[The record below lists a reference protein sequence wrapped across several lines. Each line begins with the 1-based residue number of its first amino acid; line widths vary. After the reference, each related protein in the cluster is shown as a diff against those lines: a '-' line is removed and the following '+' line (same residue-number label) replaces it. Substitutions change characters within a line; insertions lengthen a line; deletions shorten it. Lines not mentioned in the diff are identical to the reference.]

1 MEERG
6 NLSDHSL
13 KLRDRRIG
21 TVTHSLML
29 ENRQN
34 GRITGV
40 KDIKSFDEKEILL
53 FTQAGK
59 LVIKGEQLHVKQL
72 DLEKGEVDLEGKVD
86 SLTYL
91 SKNTDNRDESLFRRM
106 FR

>member
-1 MEERG
+1 MEEKKI
-6 NLSDHSL
+6 LS
-13 KLRDRRIG
+13 
-21 TVTHSLML
+21 THSLML

-72 DLEKGEVDLEGKVD
+72 DLESE
-86 SLTYL
+86 
-91 SKNTDNRDESLFRRM
+91 NTARYAGINNDTVHILQ
-106 FR
+106 

>member
-1 MEERG
+1 MEEKQHKAVHR
-6 NLSDHSL
+6 LQL
-13 KLRDRRIG
+13 TDRREG
-21 TVTHSLML
+21 
-29 ENRQN
+29 N
-34 GRITGV
+34 ITGV
-40 KDIKSFDEKEILL
+40 KDVQSFDEKEILL

>member
-1 MEERG
+1 MEEKKI
-6 NLSDHSL
+6 LS
-13 KLRDRRIG
+13 
-21 TVTHSLML
+21 THSLML

-59 LVIKGEQLHVKQL
+59 LVITGEQRHVKQL

>member
-1 MEERG
+1 MEEKKI
-6 NLSDHSL
+6 LS
-13 KLRDRRIG
+13 
-21 TVTHSLML
+21 THSLML

-72 DLEKGEVDLEGKVD
+72 DLEKKVD

-91 SKNTDNRDESLFRRM
+91 SKNTDNRDESLFKRM

>member
-1 MEERG
+1 MEEKKAF
-6 NLSDHSL
+6 SSH
-13 KLRDRRIG
+13 I
-21 TVTHSLML
+21 LML
-29 ENRQN
+29 ENRQD

-59 LVIKGEQLHVKQL
+59 LIIKGEQLHVKQL

-91 SKNTDNRDESLFRRM
+91 SKNTDNQGESFFKRIFR
-106 FR
+106 

>member
-1 MEERG
+1 MEEKKI
-6 NLSDHSL
+6 LS
-13 KLRDRRIG
+13 
-21 TVTHSLML
+21 THSLML

-53 FTQAGK
+53 FTLAWK

>member
-1 MEERG
+1 MEEKKI
-6 NLSDHSL
+6 LS
-13 KLRDRRIG
+13 
-21 TVTHSLML
+21 THSLML

-59 LVIKGEQLHVKQL
+59 LVIEGEQLHVKQL

>member
-1 MEERG
+1 MTGRAGLEEKRT
-6 NLSDHSL
+6 LSAHSL
-13 KLRDRRIG
+13 TLD
-21 TVTHSLML
+21 
-29 ENRQN
+29 NRQG

-40 KDIKSFDEKEILL
+40 RDVNSFDEKEILL
-53 FTQAGK
+53 FTDAGK

>member
-1 MEERG
+1 MEEKKI
-6 NLSDHSL
+6 LS
-13 KLRDRRIG
+13 
-21 TVTHSLML
+21 THSLML

-72 DLEKGEVDLEGKVD
+72 DGKGISRSGRK
-86 SLTYL
+86 SGQSYL
-91 SKNTDNRDESLFRRM
+91 SVKEYR
-106 FR
+106 

>member
-1 MEERG
+1 MEEKKI
-6 NLSDHSL
+6 LS
-13 KLRDRRIG
+13 
-21 TVTHSLML
+21 THSLML

-59 LVIKGEQLHVKQL
+59 LVIKGEQLQVKQL

>member
-1 MEERG
+1 MPGRAGLEEKRT
-6 NLSDHSL
+6 LSAHSL
-13 KLRDRRIG
+13 TLN
-21 TVTHSLML
+21 
-29 ENRQN
+29 NRQG

-40 KDIKSFDEKEILL
+40 RDVNSFDEKEILL
-53 FTQAGK
+53 FTDAGK

-72 DLEKGEVDLEGKVD
+72 NLEKGEVDLEGRVD

-91 SKNTDNRDESLFRRM
+91 SKNTDKKEESLLKRM

>member
-1 MEERG
+1 MEEKKI
-6 NLSDHSL
+6 LS
-13 KLRDRRIG
+13 
-21 TVTHSLML
+21 THSLML

-40 KDIKSFDEKEILL
+40 KDIKSFDEILL

>member
-1 MEERG
+1 MEEKKI
-6 NLSDHSL
+6 LS
-13 KLRDRRIG
+13 
-21 TVTHSLML
+21 THSLML

-59 LVIKGEQLHVKQL
+59 LVIQGEQLHVKQL

>member
-1 MEERG
+1 MEEKKI
-6 NLSDHSL
+6 LS
-13 KLRDRRIG
+13 
-21 TVTHSLML
+21 THSLML

-72 DLEKGEVDLEGKVD
+72 DLEGKVD

-91 SKNTDNRDESLFRRM
+91 SKNTDNRDESLFKRM

>member
-1 MEERG
+1 MEEKKI
-6 NLSDHSL
+6 LS
-13 KLRDRRIG
+13 
-21 TVTHSLML
+21 THSLML
-29 ENRQN
+29 ENCQN

-59 LVIKGEQLHVKQL
+59 LVINGEQLHVKQL

-91 SKNTDNRDESLFRRM
+91 SKNTDNRDESLFKRM

>member
-1 MEERG
+1 MEEKKI
-6 NLSDHSL
+6 LS
-13 KLRDRRIG
+13 
-21 TVTHSLML
+21 THSLML

-53 FTQAGK
+53 FTQARK

-91 SKNTDNRDESLFRRM
+91 SKNTDNRDESLFKRM

>member
-1 MEERG
+1 MEEKKI
-6 NLSDHSL
+6 LS
-13 KLRDRRIG
+13 
-21 TVTHSLML
+21 THSLML

-59 LVIKGEQLHVKQL
+59 LVIKGEQRHVKQL
-72 DLEKGEVDLEGKVD
+72 DLVKGEVDLEGKVD

>member
-13 KLRDRRIG
+13 KLKDRRIG
-21 TVTHSLML
+21 TVT
-29 ENRQN
+29 
-34 GRITGV
+34 GV
-40 KDIKSFDEKEILL
+40 QDIKSFDDKEILL
-53 FTQAGK
+53 FTKAGK
-59 LVIKGEQLHVKQL
+59 LLIKGEQLHVKQL

>member
-1 MEERG
+1 MEEKKIF
-6 NLSDHSL
+6 S
-13 KLRDRRIG
+13 
-21 TVTHSLML
+21 THSLML

-59 LVIKGEQLHVKQL
+59 LVIKGEQLQVKQL

>member
-1 MEERG
+1 MEEKKI
-6 NLSDHSL
+6 LS
-13 KLRDRRIG
+13 
-21 TVTHSLML
+21 THSLML

-40 KDIKSFDEKEILL
+40 KDIKSFDEKEMLL

-59 LVIKGEQLHVKQL
+59 LVIKGEQLQVKQH

-91 SKNTDNRDESLFRRM
+91 SKNTDNRDESLFKRM

>member
-1 MEERG
+1 MSADENTVEHALVIKNRER
-6 NLSDHSL
+6 LS
-13 KLRDRRIG
+13 
-21 TVTHSLML
+21 
-29 ENRQN
+29 
-34 GRITGV
+34 ITGV
-40 KDIKSFDEKEILL
+40 KDVKSFDEKEILL

-91 SKNTDNRDESLFRRM
+91 SKNTDNRDESFLKRM

>member
-1 MEERG
+1 MEEKKI
-6 NLSDHSL
+6 LS
-13 KLRDRRIG
+13 
-21 TVTHSLML
+21 THSLML

-59 LVIKGEQLHVKQL
+59 LVINGEQLHVKQL

-91 SKNTDNRDESLFRRM
+91 SKNTDNRNESLFKRM

>member
-1 MEERG
+1 MEEKKI
-6 NLSDHSL
+6 LS
-13 KLRDRRIG
+13 
-21 TVTHSLML
+21 THSLML

-59 LVIKGEQLHVKQL
+59 LVINGEQLHVKQL
-72 DLEKGEVDLEGKVD
+72 DLEKGRSRSGRK
-86 SLTYL
+86 SGQSYL
-91 SKNTDNRDESLFRRM
+91 SVKEYR
-106 FR
+106 

>member
-1 MEERG
+1 MK
-6 NLSDHSL
+6 D
-13 KLRDRRIG
+13 KK
-21 TVTHSLML
+21 TVSTHRLML

-34 GRITGV
+34 GRVNGV
-40 KDIKSFDEKEILL
+40 KAIKAFDEEEVLL

>member
-1 MEERG
+1 MEDKKI
-6 NLSDHSL
+6 LSP
-13 KLRDRRIG
+13 
-21 TVTHSLML
+21 HSLML
-29 ENRQN
+29 ENRQG

-40 KDIKSFDEKEILL
+40 KDVKSFDEKEILL

-72 DLEKGEVDLEGKVD
+72 DLEKEGKVD

-91 SKNTDNRDESLFRRM
+91 SKNTDNREESFLKRM

>member
-1 MEERG
+1 MEEKKI
-6 NLSDHSL
+6 LS
-13 KLRDRRIG
+13 
-21 TVTHSLML
+21 THSLML

-59 LVIKGEQLHVKQL
+59 LVIKGEQCLHVKQL
-72 DLEKGEVDLEGKVD
+72 DLKREK
-86 SLTYL
+86 
-91 SKNTDNRDESLFRRM
+91 
-106 FR
+106 

>member
-1 MEERG
+1 MEEKKI
-6 NLSDHSL
+6 LS
-13 KLRDRRIG
+13 
-21 TVTHSLML
+21 THSLML

-59 LVIKGEQLHVKQL
+59 LIIQGEQLHVKQL

-91 SKNTDNRDESLFRRM
+91 SKNTDNRDESLFKRM

>member
-1 MEERG
+1 VEEKKI
-6 NLSDHSL
+6 LS
-13 KLRDRRIG
+13 
-21 TVTHSLML
+21 THSLML

-59 LVIKGEQLHVKQL
+59 LVIKGEQLQVKQL

-91 SKNTDNRDESLFRRM
+91 SKNTDNRDESLFKRM

>member
-1 MEERG
+1 MEEKKI
-6 NLSDHSL
+6 LS
-13 KLRDRRIG
+13 
-21 TVTHSLML
+21 THSLML

-53 FTQAGK
+53 FTQAEK

-91 SKNTDNRDESLFRRM
+91 SKNTDNRDESLFKRM

>member
-1 MEERG
+1 MEEKKI
-6 NLSDHSL
+6 LS
-13 KLRDRRIG
+13 
-21 TVTHSLML
+21 THSLML

-59 LVIKGEQLHVKQL
+59 LVIKGEQLQVKQL

-106 FR
+106 VR